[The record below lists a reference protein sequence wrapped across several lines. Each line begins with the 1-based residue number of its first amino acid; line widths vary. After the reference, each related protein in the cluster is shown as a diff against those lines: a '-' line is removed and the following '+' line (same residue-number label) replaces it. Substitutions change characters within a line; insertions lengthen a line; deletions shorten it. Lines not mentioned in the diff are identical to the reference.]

1 MGIAVGQCQK
11 TEWLKYTVK
20 VEADGDYEISANVAA
35 ENGTGSFVLYMD
47 SVRIGDEIKSE
58 GKGKDSYSVVSG
70 GKATLK
76 KGEHELKL
84 EITNDGIDI
93 DYIKFTAAS
102 GSSSS
107 DDPPTKLA
115 KPAFESNATETE
127 SSFAIVDMQ
136 GRKLGV
142 IKAASMAEAVEKSK
156 EKMTQNK
163 TSGGIYFVVS
173 NTKNSRRL
181 MQKVVVY
188 ER

>member
-1 MGIAVGQCQK
+1 
-11 TEWLKYTVK
+11 
-20 VEADGDYEISANVAA
+20 VAA
-35 ENGTGSFVLYMD
+35 RRLE
-47 SVRIGDEIKSE
+47 
-58 GKGKDSYSVVSG
+58 
-70 GKATLK
+70 A
-76 KGEHELKL
+76 GEHELKL
-84 EITNDGIDI
+84 EITNDWIDI
-93 DYIKFTAAS
+93 DYIKFTAV
-102 GSSSS
+102 SSSS
-107 DDPPTKLA
+107 SNDDPPTKLA
-115 KPAFESNATETE
+115 QPTYVSYATETE